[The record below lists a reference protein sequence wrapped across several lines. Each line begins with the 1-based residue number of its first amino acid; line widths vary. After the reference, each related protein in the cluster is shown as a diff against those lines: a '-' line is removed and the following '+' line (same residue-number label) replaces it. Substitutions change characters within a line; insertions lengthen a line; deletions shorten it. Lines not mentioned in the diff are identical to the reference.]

1 MKFTVLESALNQR
14 ILLITGWGGGTK
26 LLQPLAHALQHQGH
40 TVELINIFNGLD
52 AQVLQQHAEQAKD
65 FDVIIGWSLG
75 GQLATLLVDAVEQQY
90 QQQKVLITLASNPC
104 FVAHENWAIAMSPAT
119 FQNFKQSFEA
129 DAIAT
134 LKKFGFMV
142 CQGTTTTKQDFLLLQ
157 SLIQPQSL
165 DLLKQGLNCLEHL
178 NTVDI
183 LKNYTGHQLHL
194 LAKQDFLV
202 SYKVLDSLKTLYAIF
217 LDVMLLSGSHGL
229 PIFHVDEVTDQICQ
243 YLQKL
248 D

>member
-1 MKFTVLESALNQR
+1 MGPSY
-14 ILLITGWGGGTK
+14 
-26 LLQPLAHALQHQGH
+26 
-40 TVELINIFNGLD
+40 IFNGLD
-52 AQVLQQHAEQAKD
+52 TQALQQYAEQAKD

-75 GQLATLLVDAVEQQY
+75 GQLATLLVEAVEQQY
-90 QQQKVLITLASNPC
+90 QQQKV
-104 FVAHENWAIAMSPAT
+104 SPAT

-142 CQGTTTTKQDFLLLQ
+142 CQGTATTKQDFLQLQ

-165 DLLKQGLNCLEHL
+165 DLLKQGLNCLEYL
-178 NTVDI
+178 NTVEI
-183 LKNYTGHQLHL
+183 LQKYTGHQLHL

-202 SYKVLDSLKTLYAIF
+202 SYKVLDNLKALGANF
-217 LDVMLLSGSHGL
+217 LDAMLLRGSHGL
-229 PIFHVDEVTDQICQ
+229 PVFHTDEVTDKICQ